1 MIFSVV
7 LVTAVFVQAISGL
20 LNGNVHTDTTRSP
33 DGAVFHQTLAQ
44 LVVELD
50 KRVNDLQTKVNA
62 LETEKHDYIVKNTQL
77 ETEVL
82 TQRLKQESLQRM
94 FQQQNASLMSL
105 KTEVD
110 VCRTLSFQLNDS
122 LQNLT
127 DGHEKLK
134 SNLDV
139 VKNFTILP
147 MKNDINNMQGHIS
160 DILAAQG
167 SLSGNLSHAQND
179 LHDLYAHVHQEKP
192 GFTAYVD
199 GSLDATGTVIL
210 PHVYSNTGSLYDPNT
225 GVFTADRSGLYG
237 FYLGIECVDTGTK
250 IVDLVRDGS
259 LIGHAVCFPQAGLAS
274 FGSTFS
280 VHHIEKG
287 SKVWAKNAY
296 DSGDIELRGKTT
308 LSGFLI
314 SS

>member
-139 VKNFTILP
+139 VK
-147 MKNDINNMQGHIS
+147 
-160 DILAAQG
+160 
-167 SLSGNLSHAQND
+167 
-179 LHDLYAHVHQEKP
+179 
-192 GFTAYVD
+192 
-199 GSLDATGTVIL
+199 
-210 PHVYSNTGSLYDPNT
+210 
-225 GVFTADRSGLYG
+225 
-237 FYLGIECVDTGTK
+237 
-250 IVDLVRDGS
+250 
-259 LIGHAVCFPQAGLAS
+259 
-274 FGSTFS
+274 ST
-280 VHHIEKG
+280 
-287 SKVWAKNAY
+287 Y
-296 DSGDIELRGKTT
+296 M
-308 LSGFLI
+308 
-314 SS
+314 